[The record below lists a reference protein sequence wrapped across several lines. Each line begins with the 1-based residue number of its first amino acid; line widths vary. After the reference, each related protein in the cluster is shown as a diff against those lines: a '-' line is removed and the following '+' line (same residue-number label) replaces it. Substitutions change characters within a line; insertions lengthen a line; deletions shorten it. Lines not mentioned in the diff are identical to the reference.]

1 MDQIKLITPQKG
13 TFNPETKSV
22 FRESREFL
30 ERKAKFVEERKAWR
44 RKRK

>member
-1 MDQIKLITPQKG
+1 MTQEKLLNFNQP
-13 TFNPETKSV
+13 FNPETKSV
-22 FRESREFL
+22 FQESREFL